1 MHKNPLMLAGM
12 LLMSGTVFA
21 ADTPGAD
28 WITLEEAAAKA
39 RQAGYTQLHALEADD
54 GKWQGEGLKADGRK
68 YEFHIDPRSGT
79 VIKDKLD

>member
-1 MHKNPLMLAGM
+1 MHKRNLMLAGL
-12 LLMSGTVFA
+12 LLMSGAVFA

-39 RQAGYTQLHALEADD
+39 KQAGYTQLHALEADD

-68 YEFHIDPRSGT
+68 YEFHIDARSGD
-79 VIKDKLD
+79 VVKEELD